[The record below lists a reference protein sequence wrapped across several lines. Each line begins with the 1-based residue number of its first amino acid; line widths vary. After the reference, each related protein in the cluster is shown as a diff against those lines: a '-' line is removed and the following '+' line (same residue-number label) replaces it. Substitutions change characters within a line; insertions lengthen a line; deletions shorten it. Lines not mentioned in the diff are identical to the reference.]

1 MFSRLGPLIASTLFS
16 DVAPALRRARRNT
29 VLYGLCAVFA
39 LTGYGA
45 LVIALGI
52 WIGEAY
58 GALEAAFT
66 IAVAMIALA
75 VLVLLVVMIANR
87 IDRRRHAARDRSRT
101 MTATLALSLLPV
113 VVRSRPLMA
122 TAVAGGLAF
131 VILSMLSGGDDDAG
145 PQGE

>member
-1 MFSRLGPLIASTLFS
+1 MGPLIASLLFG
-16 DVAPALRRARRNT
+16 DVAPALRRAKRNT

-39 LTGYGA
+39 LTGYAA

-58 GALEAAFT
+58 GALEAALT

-87 IDRRRHAARDRSRT
+87 IDRRRHASRDRSRT
-101 MTATLALSLLPV
+101 MTATLALSLLSV
-113 VVRSRPLMA
+113 VARSRPLMA

-131 VILSMLSGGDDDAG
+131 VVLNMLSGEDAG
-145 PQGE
+145 TGPEGE